1 MSEEQ
6 TLLTVAEMLR
16 MTGANQADF
25 LEQVAVHI
33 EKLEEAVSQ
42 LKTRVEE
49 LEAING
55 NNTSSQ

>member
-1 MSEEQ
+1 MSEQEK
-6 TLLTVAEMLR
+6 LPTVPEMLR
-16 MTGANQADF
+16 MTGINQADF

-42 LKTRVEE
+42 LRTRVEE
-49 LEAING
+49 LEITND